1 MVCQPLERS
10 EANPPKPSA
19 AASGA
24 STPLL
29 QAAIPSEAALDKRM
43 KESLN
48 RFMQDGDETRLR
60 AALNEE
66 VRVRRKGGAAV
77 LRHYMDDRA
86 HSCET
91 MVIAFGGLQQ
101 HIGGGHSGGMPPH
114 EFVRSCTKAGAR
126 YALFVRDASRS
137 WYCRGLG
144 DGAFGDAAAGNTFE
158 SMVAGLRAEIDRLAP
173 ARVVTIGSSMGGYAA
188 IRAGI
193 ALNAD
198 RAVAFSPQVLLHP
211 DERRGAALEPMH
223 FDELLSWLRLA
234 ASAEGFAM
242 RSLVEAVREAPPSI
256 FTAVEVHVGASEH
269 GDVYEAERLQAAV
282 DERHAAGDGGGGGG
296 GGVASRALSCT
307 TFVHANRSHNLVLQ
321 LRDAGELYEMLF
333 RWLAPSAA
341 PADPSPSSPSPSSS
355 SSAFALFRPSRAAAS
370 QAAGGMGTAAGGTT
384 DERAAAAL
392 DDLDAALGEL
402 DTALQHAPLD
412 AALWTQRAQI
422 LERLGRFVD
431 GMRMVGH
438 ARALVARRVEAC
450 GEGTNAPEARALA
463 ATLERVQAALTHEL
477 EALGKALPALSA
489 VAGAADD
496 AIGRIVAFERI
507 LVLDPTS
514 VYARLELAA
523 MRVTDAIGLQAKA
536 AKRAK
541 GACSRASIPLALEA
555 YEMLTAVVADVGA
568 YAAPPPAPNT
578 RGALDL
584 AQVLGERRPNCP
596 LPPAPYLQ
604 RFIGRAE
611 LLLGQ
616 ACDALH
622 ADGYGVSGA
631 GAGGG
636 AGGRAGA
643 NRARAGANSGG
654 GVAHCGGR
662 NVEPSIDHYARSAAA
677 DGSTWQLYDA
687 WHWALEKDTR
697 YEGQPERRRA
707 AQRAVHL
714 KGVHAG
720 VYAHPAQRPSQLLP
734 GLLACAWHDPQ
745 QHAALR
751 ALLTAKSKIRAEALS
766 LLRADAQHADR
777 AESFAPYL
785 SAVLVSGDWSDVGLY
800 YNGRQNVA
808 NTQRAPFTSK
818 LLRSDEALRRDAT
831 SCPFGSAYFSL
842 LRPGTRLAAHCG
854 PTNGRLRAHLGLV
867 VPEGDCCIRCGDEPP
882 RRWAEG
888 EILLFDDSFEHEVW
902 NLTKYP
908 RVVLIVDL
916 WHPGLDT
923 DAKRLAALQTDAERE
938 CYLGVVDRDEYQM
951 TTERGH

>member
-1 MVCQPLERS
+1 
-10 EANPPKPSA
+10 
-19 AASGA
+19 
-24 STPLL
+24 
-29 QAAIPSEAALDKRM
+29 
-43 KESLN
+43 
-48 RFMQDGDETRLR
+48 MQDGDETRLR

-144 DGAFGDAAAGNTFE
+144 DGAFGDAAAGDTFE

-282 DERHAAGDGGGGGG
+282 DER
-296 GGVASRALSCT
+296 L
-307 TFVHANRSHNLVLQ
+307 
-321 LRDAGELYEMLF
+321 
-333 RWLAPSAA
+333 
-341 PADPSPSSPSPSSS
+341 
-355 SSAFALFRPSRAAAS
+355 
-370 QAAGGMGTAAGGTT
+370 
-384 DERAAAAL
+384 
-392 DDLDAALGEL
+392 
-402 DTALQHAPLD
+402 
-412 AALWTQRAQI
+412 
-422 LERLGRFVD
+422 
-431 GMRMVGH
+431 
-438 ARALVARRVEAC
+438 
-450 GEGTNAPEARALA
+450 
-463 ATLERVQAALTHEL
+463 
-477 EALGKALPALSA
+477 
-489 VAGAADD
+489 
-496 AIGRIVAFERI
+496 GRIVAFERI
-507 LVLDPTS
+507 LVIDPTS

-568 YAAPPPAPNT
+568 YAAPPPAPNA

-631 GAGGG
+631 GA
-636 AGGRAGA
+636 
-643 NRARAGANSGG
+643 
-654 GVAHCGGR
+654 
-662 NVEPSIDHYARSAAA
+662 
-677 DGSTWQLYDA
+677 
-687 WHWALEKDTR
+687 
-697 YEGQPERRRA
+697 
-707 AQRAVHL
+707 
-714 KGVHAG
+714 
-720 VYAHPAQRPSQLLP
+720 
-734 GLLACAWHDPQ
+734 
-745 QHAALR
+745 
-751 ALLTAKSKIRAEALS
+751 
-766 LLRADAQHADR
+766 
-777 AESFAPYL
+777 
-785 SAVLVSGDWSDVGLY
+785 GDWSDVGLY

-888 EILLFDDSFEHEVW
+888 EILLFDDSFDHEVW
-902 NLTKYP
+902 NLTKHP